1 VRTVRAAV
9 HAADQITNVGLRTW
23 LEEHPQII
31 LTTMA
36 EAEVAVV
43 PVTTV
48 ENSVLDLLRGLPT
61 PAGSRLVLIVGGG
74 QAELVAAEP
83 RIRAVLWRA
92 EVDAAALARAVHDVA
107 AGRACLPSAVQGR
120 VLDQLDRIQREV
132 LGPRGL
138 TASGLSSREID
149 VLRMLADG
157 QTLSEIAAEL
167 SYSERT
173 IKNIL
178 SAAQIRL
185 GLRNRVQVVSYAI
198 RSGVI

>member
-1 VRTVRAAV
+1 MAV
-9 HAADQITNVGLRTW
+9 HAADRLTDVGLRTW
-23 LEEHPQII
+23 LEEHPRII
-31 LTTMA
+31 LTAMA

-61 PAGSRLVLIVGGG
+61 PAGSRLVLIVSGDG
-74 QAELVAAEP
+74 QADLVAAEP
-83 RIRAVLWRA
+83 RIRAVLRRA
-92 EVDAAALARAVHDVA
+92 EVDAAALAQAVQDVA
-107 AGRACLPSAVQGR
+107 EGRASLPSAVQGR

-138 TASGLSSREID
+138 TASGLSSREIE

-157 QTLSEIAAEL
+157 RTLSEIAAEL